1 MSNILAE
8 LDEIWKM
15 EEVRARQRSRERN
28 VKDGDKNTA
37 YFHALANQRNRKK
50 RIAVLEGP
58 LGPVTETKDLLSLA
72 TDYYTRL
79 FGYEEKLDVKL
90 GDNFWSE
97 EEMISLLENELLE
110 APFSKAEIKEAVFGS
125 YSDGAPGPDGF
136 LFMFYQH
143 FWETIKGDLMEL
155 FSCFER
161 DELDLARL
169 NYAMIIL
176 IPKENEA
183 KHLKKFRPISLIN

>member
-28 VKDGDKNTA
+28 VKEGDKNTA

-50 RIAVLEGP
+50 RISVLEGP

-72 TDYYTRL
+72 TDYYKRL

-90 GDNFWSE
+90 GDNFWS
-97 EEMISLLENELLE
+97 
-110 APFSKAEIKEAVFGS
+110 KE
-125 YSDGAPGPDGF
+125 
-136 LFMFYQH
+136 
-143 FWETIKGDLMEL
+143 
-155 FSCFER
+155 
-161 DELDLARL
+161 
-169 NYAMIIL
+169 
-176 IPKENEA
+176 
-183 KHLKKFRPISLIN
+183 